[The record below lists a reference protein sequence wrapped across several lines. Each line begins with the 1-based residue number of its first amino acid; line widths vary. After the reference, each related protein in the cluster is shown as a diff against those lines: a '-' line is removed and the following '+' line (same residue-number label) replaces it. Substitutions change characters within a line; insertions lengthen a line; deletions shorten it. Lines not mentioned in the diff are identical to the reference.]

1 MSGVPYVFGN
11 ATTSIPLSQLDVNF
25 STTATLGNSSVGLGN
40 TTTTVGNLTVS
51 NVTING
57 LSGGGANG
65 VIYINS
71 SNVATANASV
81 LALDGN
87 GNLGLGGTPS
97 SWGGGFVNKVLQI
110 GTTGAF
116 YGTNL
121 GSTGVVYN
129 AYNNGSNWV
138 YQQNDYSQRFTV
150 AGNNFYWFNAP
161 SGTAGNAITFIQ
173 AMTLDASGNLL
184 VGATTTIDQSRLLVQ
199 LNSTSTAFSTNGF
212 SGDVTY
218 CPVRIIKYDNN
229 STTSNAFIRFI
240 INNDGTGSGQINA
253 NGSNQAAFGSFSDIT
268 LKENIVPLGPQLANI
283 NKIEVIEFDYLASE
297 GGGHQIGFSAQ
308 NMQGIY
314 PDSVGERLDGKLTLT
329 GWNKTEARLVKAI
342 QELSAQVTALQE
354 TVTAQATTIS
364 ALQAKVG
371 V

>member
-1 MSGVPYVFGN
+1 MSTTISAGTATSGAALSSDTSGILQLQSGSTPTTAVTIDTSQNVGIGITTNSGRLLQVNQPSGYTSAIRVLTAGSGAYYEAFSGV
-11 ATTSIPLSQLDVNF
+11 
-25 STTATLGNSSVGLGN
+25 
-40 TTTTVGNLTVS
+40 
-51 NVTING
+51 
-57 LSGGGANG
+57 
-65 VIYINS
+65 
-71 SNVATANASV
+71 
-81 LALDGN
+81 
-87 GNLGLGGTPS
+87 
-97 SWGGGFVNKVLQI
+97 
-110 GTTGAF
+110 
-116 YGTNL
+116 
-121 GSTGVVYN
+121 
-129 AYNNGSNWV
+129 SNWKFGCPDSTDALV
-138 YQQNDYSQRFTV
+138 FTD
-150 AGNNFYWFNAP
+150 
-161 SGTAGNAITFIQ
+161 SGTERARI
-173 AMTLDASGNLL
+173 DSSGNLL

-253 NGSNQAAFGSFSDIT
+253 NGSNQAAFGSYSDIT
-268 LKENIVPLGPQLANI
+268 LKENIVPLEPQLANI

-342 QELSAQVTALQE
+342 QELSAKVTALE
-354 TVTAQATTIS
+354 
-364 ALQAKVG
+364 AKVG

>member
-1 MSGVPYVFGN
+1 VGGFM
-11 ATTSIPLSQLDVNF
+11 
-25 STTATLGNSSVGLGN
+25 STTLAAGTATSGAALSSDTSGILQLQSGSTPTTGITLSTAQSTTLNSAASTAPLI
-40 TTTTVGNLTVS
+40 TQ
-51 NVTING
+51 ING
-57 LSGGGANG
+57 TE
-65 VIYINS
+65 
-71 SNVATANASV
+71 VARIDS
-81 LALDGN
+81 
-87 GNLGLGGTPS
+87 
-97 SWGGGFVNKVLQI
+97 
-110 GTTGAF
+110 
-116 YGTNL
+116 
-121 GSTGVVYN
+121 
-129 AYNNGSNWV
+129 
-138 YQQNDYSQRFTV
+138 
-150 AGNNFYWFNAP
+150 
-161 SGTAGNAITFIQ
+161 
-173 AMTLDASGNLL
+173 SGNLL
-184 VGATTTIDQSRLLVQ
+184 VGTTTTIDQSRLLVQ

-253 NGSNQAAFGSFSDIT
+253 NGSNQAAFGSYSDIT

-342 QELSAQVTALQE
+342 QELSAQVTELQTE
-354 TVTAQATTIS
+354 VTA
-364 ALQAKVG
+364 LKAKVG
-371 V
+371 A